1 MWDFPPLF
9 SPHKSTN
16 SLCLSLPLPVPLPPI
31 HVHVT
36 VYGKPAERFAPWK
49 NIPLMNLLK
58 HWSDLAQFVHSRFVT
73 RWNVLRSSESSGLGS
88 RLPCEIHYK
97 ARSHRRRKGRRRS
110 YLLIRC
116 FKHFRGLVPC
126 LRAPQEC
133 SEIAPAP
140 ILQPSQYPIV
150 LSKTETQTSLP
161 GQTHTG
167 WAAAETSTIHST
179 FSLNSVL
186 IGLNGLVWDEWWEQL
201 DLCKLNR
208 LHKSVIR
215 SVIVLITDTN
225 IFF

>member
-1 MWDFPPLF
+1 
-9 SPHKSTN
+9 
-16 SLCLSLPLPVPLPPI
+16 
-31 HVHVT
+31 
-36 VYGKPAERFAPWK
+36 
-49 NIPLMNLLK
+49 MNLLK

-161 GQTHTG
+161 GQTHAG
-167 WAAAETSTIHST
+167 WTAAETSTIHST

-186 IGLNGLVWDEWWEQL
+186 IGLDGLVWDEWWEQL
-201 DLCKLNR
+201 DLCNLNR
-208 LHKSVIR
+208 LHKVCYKICNCINNWHKYLFLNVVYGVWEFGPKQHLTWPSSKWHFLPLHQEWKCLSR
-215 SVIVLITDTN
+215 L
-225 IFF
+225 